1 MSQPYYWTTKSNY
14 TAMLDL
20 YPQEISNYDLHMS
33 DKNDTHVS
41 LKKLRDHEGVTRVVS
56 EDSIAK

>member
-1 MSQPYYWTTKSNY
+1 
-14 TAMLDL
+14 MLDL

-56 EDSIAK
+56 EDSIAKWVTINGKIFCSVRE